1 MSTTPV
7 FYWYPVS
14 GGTLEKTD
22 FGEALADVQETPNGR
37 GVDAYTGALV
47 GYRSFMGAT
56 KRVRI
61 VLERFGSPGTAALE
75 QKFQTL
81 ESHLQ
86 KGGLVS
92 FSRNDSKTW
101 ASKASGTPVRGDTIL
116 YCAAG
121 NYFTAFSAAG
131 NLAQY
136 DEAVLESAHP
146 ESQRE
151 VFPVGVGGGTPRT
164 QVSTPGVVYTYTG
177 YPIVR
182 WRDFYPYCWLPADQL
197 GRSFLTHDHR
207 RNFTL
212 DITLEYSPGMALANW
227 PADPG

>member
-1 MSTTPV
+1 MSTTPI

-14 GGTLEKTD
+14 GGSLEKTD
-22 FGEALADVQETPNGR
+22 FGEALSDVQESPSAR
-37 GVDAYTGALV
+37 AVDAYTGALV

-61 VLERFGSPGTAALE
+61 ILERFGKTGGDSLE
-75 QKFQTL
+75 LKFQTL

-92 FSRNDSKTW
+92 FSRNDAKTW
-101 ASKASGTPVRGDTIL
+101 ASKTSSPATRGDTII
-116 YCAAG
+116 YCGLG

-136 DEAVLESAHP
+136 DDAVLESAHP

-151 VFPVGVGGGTPRT
+151 VFTVGVGGGTPRT
-164 QVSTPGVVYTYTG
+164 QVSTPGAVYTYAGTT
-177 YPIVR
+177 IVR
-182 WRDFYPYCWLPADQL
+182 WRDFYPFCWLPADQL
-197 GRSFLTHDHR
+197 GRSFITHDHR